1 MPETPKA
8 QQPGQRNNHRL
19 LTPNQLVAERIAF
32 ARKLRGWTQEEAA
45 DRLSRFLSVRWS
57 AVTFSI
63 VERSIDGKR
72 IRQFTADDLVAL
84 SRTFEVPI
92 SYWFT
97 PVWTLDF
104 PLIVTPDAPN
114 GLSTSVM
121 VAVLLGDEEGFDT
134 WANELLAWAAR
145 QIGEKDPATGQ
156 PLDRVQPL
164 PEMQDWVD
172 TFVRLRGE
180 MAVAKQFGDLDA
192 AKDGLTRVL
201 GLLELITTP
210 TPPSDG
216 DD

>member
-1 MPETPKA
+1 MPATSTTEPPD
-8 QQPGQRNNHRL
+8 QPRDHRL

-104 PLIVTPDAPN
+104 PRIVTPDAPN

-145 QIGEKDPATGQ
+145 QIGEKDPLTGKPFDQ
-156 PLDRVQPL
+156 VQPL
-164 PEMQDWVD
+164 PEMRDWVD

-210 TPPSDG
+210 APPTEADR
-216 DD
+216 